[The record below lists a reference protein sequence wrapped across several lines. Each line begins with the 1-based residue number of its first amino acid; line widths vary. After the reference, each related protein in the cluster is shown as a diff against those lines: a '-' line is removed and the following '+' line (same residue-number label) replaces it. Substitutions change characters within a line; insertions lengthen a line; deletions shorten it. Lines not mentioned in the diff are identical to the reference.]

1 MSTTNKNDLLVKC
14 THCRNKHRES
24 KRVDVRNSKAKHF
37 VTYDSTCPRCGCK
50 SYYDLTPQFA
60 WCWASGLIEIGD
72 EPPADGPE
80 GSGAILIATGPKYA
94 LKGFLDAVARHGYG
108 ASTGKLLVPGV
119 PEAPDADAALE
130 ALEAW
135 LKWCEPRKTAK
146 RDGIKMVLE
155 GGKSCQ
161 QP

>member
-1 MSTTNKNDLLVKC
+1 MSATNKNDLLVKC
-14 THCRNKHRES
+14 TRCRHKHLMSERLE
-24 KRVDVRNSKAKHF
+24 KRNFKNRSFPLYDV
-37 VTYDSTCPRCGCK
+37 VCPRCDGK
-50 SYYDLTPQFA
+50 SYYDLTPQVA

-94 LKGFLDAVARHGYG
+94 LKGFLDVVARHGKG
-108 ASTGKLLVPGV
+108 ASAGKLLVPGV
-119 PEAPDADAALE
+119 PEAPDADV

-135 LKWCEPRKTAK
+135 LKWCEPMKTAK

-155 GGKSCQ
+155 GAKSCQ